1 MSIEDKPLQPEPLPL
16 DYARPATLAQRIA
29 IPLKVAAVVLL
40 TLLMVVLVLRHV
52 PGVNGPDYWNWSWR
66 RLPFFPLYCTMFVG
80 LLPLLAAVVLV
91 ERGRIG
97 HRGALVL
104 LMLATLGLQLA
115 AIRAQPPF
123 GWDRLIDIVRN
134 PVNTSY
140 YTTATFVKDVPVL
153 GHEGWMSLFPQL
165 LAEEFKIMVHARFKP
180 PGLMLFYYA
189 IIQVFGDT
197 PRAALVGGLLIALLA
212 TLVVPA
218 TFALVRYFSGGDAR
232 AAFSG
237 AAFVALC
244 PSLVLF
250 LPQFD
255 QIYPAL
261 SCVLLITWA
270 KALQRG
276 GYQWSIAFGAAF
288 ALGLFLSYIFLIL
301 GVFLTVLSLLHIA
314 ERGRRGAWRVLL
326 QSLIAV
332 VTIFLLYLILATLT
346 GFDPIATFRTASALQ
361 ESDLVHLSRPFP
373 RHVPYDL
380 LDFALGSG
388 WISFLLVGLY
398 LLREGGPV
406 VRVFGQSAEHRLVFL
421 SLLQILTVAC
431 AALLPGESAR
441 LWLPMLPLLMA
452 PIGLELSRWPL
463 APRLT
468 VYLCLWLILVVI
480 CQNMTFLYM
489 GPELDGPRS

>member
-1 MSIEDKPLQPEPLPL
+1 VSEPS
-16 DYARPATLAQRIA
+16 DDSTTTPALHSRAVIA
-29 IPLKVAAVVLL
+29 VKLGLVLL
-40 TLLMVVLVLRHV
+40 FTVAMTVLVLRHT

-66 RLPFFPLYCTMFVG
+66 RLPFFPLYATMFAA

-91 ERGRIG
+91 ERKSIG
-97 HRGALVL
+97 HRGALAL
-104 LMLATLGLQLA
+104 MMLATLGLELA
-115 AIRAQPPF
+115 AIRAQPPH

-180 PGLMLFYYA
+180 PGLMLFYYT
-189 IIQVFGDT
+189 IIQILGDT
-197 PRAALVGGLLIALLA
+197 PRAALVGGLLIAALA

-218 TFALVRYFSGGDAR
+218 TYALIRYFSGNAQ
-232 AAFSG
+232 AALSA

-261 SCVLLITWA
+261 ACVILIAWG

-276 GYQWSIAFGAAF
+276 GYTWSVAYGAAL

-301 GVFLTVLSLLHIA
+301 GVFLAVLSLLHIA
-314 ERGRRGAWRVLL
+314 ERGRRGASRVIV

-332 VTIFLLYLILATLT
+332 TTMFLLYLILASLT
-346 GFDPIATFRTASALQ
+346 GFDPIATFRTASTLQ

-388 WISFLLVGLY
+388 WISFLLIGMY
-398 LLREGGPV
+398 LLREGGRV
-406 VRVFGQSAEHRLVFL
+406 ARVFGQPPEHRLVFL

-452 PIGLELSRWPL
+452 PIGFELSRWPL
-463 APRLT
+463 GARLT
-468 VYLCLWLILVVI
+468 VYVCLWLILVVI

>member
-1 MSIEDKPLQPEPLPL
+1 MSIGNEPLQPGPL
-16 DYARPATLAQRIA
+16 DSARPTASRLAQRGS

-40 TLLMVVLVLRHV
+40 TLVMVVLVLRHT
-52 PGVNGPDYWNWSWR
+52 PGANGPDYWNWSWR
-66 RLPFFPLYCTMFVG
+66 RLPFFPLYATMFAA
-80 LLPLLAAVVLV
+80 LLPLLAAAVLV
-91 ERGRIG
+91 DRGKLA
-97 HRGALVL
+97 HRGALA
-104 LMLATLGLQLA
+104 LMMLTTLALQLA
-115 AIRAQPPF
+115 AIRAQPPY

-180 PGLMLFYYA
+180 PGLMLYYYA
-189 IIQVFGDT
+189 IIQLFGDT
-197 PRAALVGGLLIALLA
+197 PRAALVGGLLIAALA

-218 TFALVRYFSGGDAR
+218 TYALIRNFSGDAPAGLC
-232 AAFSG
+232 AAG
-237 AAFVALC
+237 FVALC

-255 QIYPAL
+255 QVYPAL
-261 SCVLLITWA
+261 ACVILIAWG

-276 GYQWSIAFGAAF
+276 GYQWSIAYGAAL

-301 GVFLTVLSLLHIA
+301 GVFLAVLSLLHIA
-314 ERGRRGAWRVLL
+314 ERGRRGTSRVVV
-326 QSLIAV
+326 QSLIAIT
-332 VTIFLLYLILATLT
+332 TIFLLYLILASLT
-346 GFDPIATFRTASALQ
+346 GFDPVATFRTASALQ

-388 WISFLLVGLY
+388 WISFLLVAMY
-398 LLREGGPV
+398 LLREGGRV
-406 VRVFGQSAEHRLVFL
+406 VRIFGQSPEHRFVFL
-421 SLLQILTVAC
+421 ALLQILTVAC

-452 PIGLELSRWPL
+452 PIGFELSRWPL
-463 APRLT
+463 GARLT
-468 VYLCLWLILVVI
+468 VYVCLWLILVVI